1 MTKSNA
7 RQPRVPACR
16 RAHRKK
22 KRRQKDE
29 ETSEPEVVCPSLG
42 RERSKKR
49 VNCDSEMTPQQ
60 RKLDTHMFQCYLENL
75 WMSFTE
81 ERTNSFTYLDCL
93 WFSLYKKESFEAKVL
108 NWIKKKRIFSKNYV
122 FVPIVRWCHW
132 SLLIF
137 CHFGESLQSKSRTP
151 CMLLLDSLQMA
162 NPKRL
167 EPEIRKFVLDIYKSE
182 GRPENEEQIYGI
194 PLKVPK
200 VPQQRN
206 RYECGNFVLY
216 YLNLFTESA
225 PESFS
230 ISEGYPY
237 FGPCRERLQKW
248 SDVTCILVL
257 QMPRA

>member
-49 VNCDSEMTPQQ
+49 VNCDSDITPQQ
-60 RKLDTHMFQCYLENL
+60 GNLDTHMFQCYLE
-75 WMSFTE
+75 
-81 ERTNSFTYLDCL
+81 
-93 WFSLYKKESFEAKVL
+93 
-108 NWIKKKRIFSKNYV
+108 
-122 FVPIVRWCHW
+122 
-132 SLLIF
+132 
-137 CHFGESLQSKSRTP
+137 
-151 CMLLLDSLQMA
+151 
-162 NPKRL
+162 
-167 EPEIRKFVLDIYKSE
+167 FVLDIYKSE

-216 YLNLFTESA
+216 YLNLFAESA

-237 FGPCRERLQKW
+237 FMKEDWFSPEGLACFCQRLD
-248 SDVTCILVL
+248 SFC
-257 QMPRA
+257 